1 MKVKKY
7 IAPTMAEASEKIKK
21 ELGKDAIILN
31 SKVVYT
37 GGFLGF
43 FKKKNI
49 EVIAALDAEKDPPIK
64 NMSKEVLVKK
74 DSEINT
80 KEGGE
85 VDLLLHEMQEL
96 KSMVTHVKTKVTDYA
111 QYSPAI
117 QAIYLQLLNQEVPE
131 EWIQRWIEELLEKEP
146 ALAEG
151 NKDFVRKQMKQ
162 YLLQELSSFSYEGLS
177 FQKKY
182 VALLGPT
189 GVGKTTTLAKLAA
202 ICSLQKQK
210 KVAMITTDTYRI
222 AAVEQLKTYAQILNV
237 PIEVA
242 YNIDDFKRAKET
254 FQHHDIVF
262 IDTAG
267 RNFRDEH
274 YVKELKTLIDFDE
287 EMETFL
293 VLALTSK
300 PKDMKEVYEQF
311 SERLDLDRII
321 FSKLDETSSIG
332 GMIDFMFTF
341 SRGISYVTTG
351 QNVPDDMIEATPQY
365 LIQQLFKG
373 ENEE

>member
-74 DSEINT
+74 DSQINT

-151 NKDFVRKQMKQ
+151 NKDFVRKQIKQ

-274 YVKELKTLIDFDE
+274 YVKELKNLIDFDE

>member
-74 DSEINT
+74 DSQINT

-117 QAIYLQLLNQEVPE
+117 QAIYLQLLNQEVQE

-151 NKDFVRKQMKQ
+151 NKDFVRKQIKQ

>member
-151 NKDFVRKQMKQ
+151 NKDFVRKQIKQ

-274 YVKELKTLIDFDE
+274 YVKELKNLIDFDE

>member
-74 DSEINT
+74 DSQINT

-85 VDLLLHEMQEL
+85 VDLLLHEIQEL
-96 KSMVTHVKTKVTDYA
+96 KSMVTHVKTKVTDCA

-117 QAIYLQLLNQEVPE
+117 QAIYLQLLNQEVQE

>member
-74 DSEINT
+74 DSQINT

-85 VDLLLHEMQEL
+85 VDLLLHEIQEL
-96 KSMVTHVKTKVTDYA
+96 KSMVTHVKTKVTDCA

-117 QAIYLQLLNQEVPE
+117 QEIYLQLLNQEVPE

>member
-49 EVIAALDAEKDPPIK
+49 EVIAALDAEKDIPMK
-64 NMSKEVLVKK
+64 SVLKEKKVKK
-74 DSEINT
+74 NNGTNGKD
-80 KEGGE
+80 GGE
-85 VDLLLHEMQEL
+85 TDLLLHEMQEL
-96 KSMVTHVKTKVTDYA
+96 KSIVTHLKTKVTDYA
-111 QYSPAI
+111 QYPQSI
-117 QAIYLQLLNQEVPE
+117 QKIYLQLLNQEVPE

-146 ALAEG
+146 ALVEENIG
-151 NKDFVRKQMKQ
+151 IVRKQLKQ
-162 YLLQELSSFSYEGLS
+162 YLLQELTSFSYEGLS

-182 VALLGPT
+182 VSLLGPT

-311 SERLDLDRII
+311 SERLDINRII

-365 LIQQLFKG
+365 IIQQLLKG
-373 ENEE
+373 ESEE

>member
-85 VDLLLHEMQEL
+85 VDLLLHEIQEL

-151 NKDFVRKQMKQ
+151 NKDFVRKQIKQ

>member
-74 DSEINT
+74 DSQINT

-151 NKDFVRKQMKQ
+151 NKDFVRKQIKQ

>member
-74 DSEINT
+74 DSQINT

-85 VDLLLHEMQEL
+85 VDLLLHEIQEL

-117 QAIYLQLLNQEVPE
+117 QAIYLQLLNQEVQE

>member
-74 DSEINT
+74 DSQINT

-117 QAIYLQLLNQEVPE
+117 QAIYLQLLNQEVQE